1 MKYLILFLL
10 LSLFALLG
18 CQNTKLIPT
27 PNNIKPGIFKRLE
40 TGEKLELKPDSTYVW
55 YRAPN
60 TGHMILDKYCDYIS
74 TGKWVTVESNLFELT
89 SDSPLL
95 QSENIKYEIKSKA
108 WGSQDSLYL
117 EVIPAEKDLAVQYVW
132 LIDGYTVIS
141 SGKSQIAKKDI
152 FQFKK
157 EYPFCNFY
165 LTVTRDNTKTLFPQ
179 GESEFYVFY
188 ENINFEHSNHIT
200 VSLPDLNTCTL
211 YFALVNHQYV
221 LVKSE
226 NELKW
231 RGDVWSRINE

>member
-1 MKYLILFLL
+1 MKNLILLL
-10 LSLFALLG
+10 LLFTLFG
-18 CQNTKLIPT
+18 CQNTKMTPT

-74 TGKWVTVESNLFELT
+74 TGKWVTVESNLIELT

-95 QSENIKYEIKSKA
+95 QSENIKYEIKSKS

-117 EVIPAEKDLAVQYVW
+117 EVIPAEKDLAVQYYW
-132 LIDGYTVIS
+132 LIDDYTVIS

-152 FQFKK
+152 FQFNK

-188 ENINFEHSNHIT
+188 ENINFEPNNHIT

-221 LVKSE
+221 LVKNE